1 MQLTSNKP
9 RTENT
14 AGYCE
19 MAMLSY
25 SRTQR
30 SRMRV
35 CFPTFSQPID
45 LTQPITSFG
54 DGRPVS
60 FIGNCAVPLLHLA
73 EHTDALTNVFRKH
86 GSKDT
91 WHAYAAVSMLDVR
104 QILGLYQ
111 GRGHGGA
118 AKMRALAE
126 EALALVRHFT
136 K

>member
-1 MQLTSNKP
+1 MQLTRNKP
-9 RTENT
+9 TTKNT
-14 AGYCE
+14 AGYRE

-25 SRTQR
+25 SRTQM
-30 SRMRV
+30 SRAGV

-45 LTQPITSFG
+45 LSQPVTRFG

-60 FIGNCAVPLLHLA
+60 FIGNCAVPLVRLT

-86 GSKDT
+86 GSKGT
-91 WHAYAAVSMLDVR
+91 WHAHTAVGMLDVR

-111 GRGHGGA
+111 GSGHGGA

-126 EALALVRHFT
+126 ETLALVRHFT